1 MGHTLHDNK
10 PADQRQKRTAANKM
24 INNLSEKKPLANTTY
39 KLYIH
44 TMNGKDLS
52 AILKENGWTLDRVK
66 GSHHIFIKPGK
77 RSIPVPS
84 KDLPKGLIRA
94 ILKQAEIPRR

>member
-1 MGHTLHDNK
+1 
-10 PADQRQKRTAANKM
+10 
-24 INNLSEKKPLANTTY
+24 
-39 KLYIH
+39 
-44 TMNGKDLS
+44 MNGKDLS

-66 GSHHIFIKPGK
+66 GSHYIFIKPEK
-77 RSIPVPS
+77 RSIPVPIHGS

>member
-1 MGHTLHDNK
+1 
-10 PADQRQKRTAANKM
+10 
-24 INNLSEKKPLANTTY
+24 
-39 KLYIH
+39 
-44 TMNGKDLS
+44 MNGKNLS
-52 AILKENGWTLDRVK
+52 AILKENGWTLDRVN

-77 RSIPVPS
+77 RSIPVPIHGS

>member
-1 MGHTLHDNK
+1 
-10 PADQRQKRTAANKM
+10 
-24 INNLSEKKPLANTTY
+24 
-39 KLYIH
+39 
-44 TMNGKDLS
+44 MNGKDLS

-66 GSHHIFIKPGK
+66 GSHYIFIKPGK
-77 RSIPVPS
+77 RSIPVPIHGS